1 MTGPPGGYPPPP
13 PQPYSS
19 GPPTPPPPRR
29 RLSGWVVAA
38 VLLLVV
44 LTALVIGLVVYLQDD
59 HGGVRV
65 ADVEVGQCVAEVP
78 DSSRV
83 TTLPVVECAERHRGE
98 VFAVIP
104 MPDGGYPVA
113 TVLEE
118 FQQKC
123 RPALDDYAPP
133 AAPDRP
139 VEVFVLAPSEQSW
152 DDGHR
157 TVTCIAITDT
167 HRTDTMR

>member
-19 GPPTPPPPRR
+19 GNPPPPPPPKRR
-29 RLSGWVVAA
+29 INWWIVAA
-38 VLLLVV
+38 SVFGVLA
-44 LTALVIGLVVYLQDD
+44 ALVIGAVLYLQSDRS
-59 HGGVRV
+59 GVDI

-83 TTLPVVECAERHRGE
+83 TSLPIVDCTEQHRGE

-104 MPDGGYPVA
+104 IPDGDYPTEPA
-113 TVLEE
+113 IEE
-118 FQQKC
+118 QQRQC
-123 RPALDDYAPP
+123 RPALDAYAPP

-152 DDGHR
+152 SAGHR

>member
-1 MTGPPGGYPPPP
+1 MTGPPGAYPPPP

-19 GPPTPPPPRR
+19 GPPPPPPKRR
-29 RLSGWVVAA
+29 INGWVIAA
-38 VLLLVV
+38 SAVGVLL
-44 LTALVIGLVVYLQDD
+44 ALVIGIVSYLQSGR
-59 HGGVRV
+59 GGVDI

-83 TTLPVVECAERHRGE
+83 TALPIVDCAEQHRGE
-98 VFAVIP
+98 VFAVLPIP
-104 MPDGGYPVA
+104 DDGYPPA
-113 TVLEE
+113 PVLEE
-118 FQQKC
+118 HQRQC
-123 RPALDDYAPP
+123 RPALDDYAAP

-152 DDGHR
+152 QRGHR